1 LGCFGFFR
9 ENIPTPAMTCTSGQ
23 DASGGGFD
31 RSRYLGIAPSPVP
44 PIAGRHVAVGE
55 HPGGWAIDGRGRA
68 VEDGG
73 MTEVT
78 SATPRRS
85 GRMFHK
91 MRVQAQ
97 GRAHDRK
104 RFKETCETVV
114 VNAHGGLL
122 LLKHEV
128 DKTAMLVIT
137 NPETLEEQECRVV
150 YMGDPGDKGQRVGI
164 EFLTPAP
171 RFWGVE
177 FPSEPAIQ

>member
-1 LGCFGFFR
+1 M
-9 ENIPTPAMTCTSGQ
+9 PA
-23 DASGGGFD
+23 AAGFD
-31 RSRYLGIAPSPVP
+31 RVQVPGDRSIPVP

-128 DKTAMLVIT
+128 KKGEMWGMTHPGT
-137 NPETLEEQECRVV
+137 EEEVQ
-150 YMGDPGDKGQRVGI
+150 
-164 EFLTPAP
+164 
-171 RFWGVE
+171 
-177 FPSEPAIQ
+177 